1 MQLPFASTDA
11 PADDD
16 AAASPTAA
24 TGSHPLGGGADTLA
38 AVVDRLIPADGHGP
52 GAVAAGVLDFFER
65 QLQGQLAHLTD
76 LYAEGLAELDE
87 LARAEQGAPFAE
99 LSPSHQDALLEHV
112 ERLDTAGEHARLR
125 AFFEAVLN
133 HTIDGF
139 LADPLYGGNR
149 DFIGWQLIGYPGPVL
164 EPTPEQQSI
173 GHVTPLNRRSRDDF
187 DFFSA
192 GSPAKALS

>member
-1 MQLPFASTDA
+1 MQLPYASTDA

-16 AAASPTAA
+16 AAASPTGA

-38 AVVDRLIPADGHGP
+38 AVVDRLIPADEHGP
-52 GAVAAGVLDFFER
+52 GAVAAGVLTFFER
-65 QLQGQLAHLTD
+65 QLHGQLAHLTD

-87 LARAEQGAPFAE
+87 LARAEYGAPFAE
-99 LSPSHQDALLEHV
+99 LSPGHQDALLEHV
-112 ERLDTAGEHARLR
+112 EQLDTAGAHARLR

-164 EPTPEQQSI
+164 EPTPEQQAI
-173 GHVTPLNRRSRDDF
+173 GHVTPLNRRGRDDF
-187 DFFSA
+187 DFFTA